1 MHMFMHAIL
10 RNITCAW
17 RMFTSELRRGLRAL
31 EWIIKFVAT
40 CVILSIGE
48 GHEYRPFSYA
58 KRSWDFFIF

>member
-1 MHMFMHAIL
+1 VHMFMHAIL
-10 RNITCAW
+10 GNITCAW

-48 GHEYRPFSYA
+48 GHEYRPFS
-58 KRSWDFFIF
+58 